1 MDKLIT
7 ISGETTELHV
17 ERDGATVRAGEQAI
31 EVVAVRENEAE
42 IRIGERT
49 HLVPFVLQ
57 GTTVSFAFDGEVYSA
72 EVSDKG
78 ARPKSRSRDQ
88 STSAPMPGVVLKL
101 MAAAGDVVTK
111 GAPLLVLEAMKMEHQ
126 IVAPRDGKIAAVN
139 CREGEMVQP
148 GVELVTFEETA

>member
-7 ISGETTELHV
+7 ITGETTELQV
-17 ERDGATVRAGEQAI
+17 EREGNKVRAGAHAI
-31 EVVAVRENEAE
+31 ELVAVRENEAE
-42 IRIGERT
+42 IRIGDRT
-49 HLVPFVLQ
+49 HLVPFVVQ

-72 EVSDKG
+72 DVADKG

-88 STSAPMPGVVLKL
+88 STSAPMPGVVLKI

-126 IVAPRDGKIAAVN
+126 IVAPRDGKIAAIN
-139 CREGEMVQP
+139 CREGDMVQP

>member
-1 MDKLIT
+1 MDKIVT
-7 ISGETTELHV
+7 ISGETAELQV
-17 ERDGATVRAGEQAI
+17 EREGTTIRAGAHAI
-31 EVVAVRENEAE
+31 ELVAVRDNEAE
-42 IRIGERT
+42 IRVGDRT
-49 HLVPFVLQ
+49 HLVPFVVQ

-72 EVSDKG
+72 DVADKG

-88 STSAPMPGVVLKL
+88 STSAPMPGMVLKI

-148 GVELVTFEETA
+148 GIELVTFDEPA